1 MVLDWGA
8 AVPVPH
14 SMPPAVII
22 LDLEP
27 LPAVPEAMPSE
38 PPPGPE
44 LSEVIPEPEPPP
56 PVEMPPPVMAE
67 VTLPEPEPLP
77 PLELKPPPPPKP
89 IEKKVEKK
97 PPQPRM
103 TAPPAAP
110 APTQAA
116 AAPMAGASVEPPSAA
131 LPTWKGVLLR
141 HLERHKRYPSEAQ
154 RARHEGVT
162 YVRFIMS
169 RDGRV
174 LSARLDRPS
183 GFAALD
189 QEGLELLQR
198 AQPLPSLPQD
208 QPGESLEIV
217 VPVQFF
223 VKR

>member
-1 MVLDWGA
+1 
-8 AVPVPH
+8 
-14 SMPPAVII
+14 MPPAVVI

-27 LPAVPEAMPSE
+27 MPAVPEATPSE
-38 PPPGPE
+38 APPGLE

-56 PVEMPPPVMAE
+56 PVEMPPPMMAE

-77 PLELKPPPPPKP
+77 AAGAEAAS
-89 IEKKVEKK
+89 
-97 PPQPRM
+97 
-103 TAPPAAP
+103 TAQAHREEGREE
-110 APTQAA
+110 AA
-116 AAPMAGASVEPPSAA
+116 AAPDDRSTRSACTDAGRGGANGRRLGRAA
-131 LPTWKGVLLR
+131 VGGAPDLEGVLLR